1 MATIYRKTAKGQ
13 SEIETRALKLAPRFR
28 SLLILVDGRR
38 SDRELTTLLPQ
49 AGDEALAA
57 LAQAGLIEAIG
68 LTADTPVPGATRA
81 PAPPA
86 PAPAAPSAPAPA
98 PAAPAPA
105 AGPPRVDLPFEQ
117 RRRESVRMLI
127 DQIGPMAEALAM
139 RMERARNIDELR
151 PLLATAAQ
159 VLANTRGR
167 AVATE
172 FVRRFGDE

>member
-38 SDRELTTLLPQ
+38 SDRELMGLMPQ
-49 AGDEALAA
+49 AGEEALSA
-57 LAQAGLIEAIG
+57 LAQAGLIETIG
-68 LTADTPVPGATRA
+68 LTADTPVPASPRVAA

-86 PAPAAPSAPAPA
+86 AARPAPVTAPPAPAAAGAPA
-98 PAAPAPA
+98 
-105 AGPPRVDLPFEQ
+105 REDLPFDQ
-117 RRRESVRMLI
+117 RRRESIRMLL
-127 DQIGPMAEALAM
+127 DQVGPMAEALAM
-139 RMERARNIDELR
+139 RMERARNLDELK

-172 FVRRFGDE
+172 FVRRFADE